1 MDMKQ
6 DWKVIHPSEKELVLA
21 EPMTIVRAALAM
33 IILYELRFG
42 LENGPATLD
51 DLIADLAPVR
61 VDPVFIN
68 AQVGVTFKF

>member
-1 MDMKQ
+1 
-6 DWKVIHPSEKELVLA
+6 
-21 EPMTIVRAALAM
+21 M